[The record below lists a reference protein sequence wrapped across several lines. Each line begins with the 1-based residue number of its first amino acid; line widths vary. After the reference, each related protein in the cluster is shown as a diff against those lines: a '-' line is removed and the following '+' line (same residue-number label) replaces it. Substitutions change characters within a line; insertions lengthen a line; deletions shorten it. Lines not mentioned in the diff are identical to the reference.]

1 MQLVRDWINL
11 PDTCLWF
18 SLRARP
24 LNLGPLW
31 EISVFQPSS
40 LVVSGP
46 SASAFLVG
54 NVSDISLTISNV
66 SPSNTT
72 GMTSRLCRTH
82 FFLTVLIRGLPPPS
96 CLCGNETECC
106 ARPLCVRETLRVSA
120 CQGNTL
126 LTSLTVQAEIYAL
139 LPSAG
144 HVSGNKT
151 VIPNQVFQPLGRCP
165 CDLLPGECD
174 IRCCCDQDCTPE
186 LLSLF
191 AGQCLPGPFGGHVTP
206 APDYSC
212 SAQSAENAPDWFP
225 FLCVTSPSEN
235 NPLLGLF
242 YQGKTLLCPACVPRL
257 RVQMAVLGRCLEKAP
272 VAFLQDFEAACVS
285 VLQECPGP
293 AAELGVAVRDGLG
306 GGFLW
311 EANRCSLSLAL
322 HTFPKS
328 TYVFCS
334 FRCGHLYTLL
344 YLYLVGNGQC
354 STADLR
360 PVLYGLNSTSGCL
373 VSVSLLNLTQ
383 CSHINHDIHSRRPA
397 NLYFVV
403 FCTVCRFRIN
413 FTEFD
418 CERNDVCWPEL
429 VFPLTTYYKGEPHS
443 QALAKGLILVFFF
456 IAASV
461 LGTPWRQIRQAWG
474 SIQL

>member
-82 FFLTVLIRGLPPPS
+82 FFLTVLITTYLVLSQSGLLVRVS
-96 CLCGNETECC
+96 LNRSLQLCGNETECC

-126 LTSLTVQAEIYAL
+126 LTSLTVQAEIYHPPVA
-139 LPSAG
+139 
-144 HVSGNKT
+144 VRNKT

-242 YQGKTLLCPACVPRL
+242 YQGKTVY
-257 RVQMAVLGRCLEKAP
+257 MA
-272 VAFLQDFEAACVS
+272 
-285 VLQECPGP
+285 
-293 AAELGVAVRDGLG
+293 
-306 GGFLW
+306 

-373 VSVSLLNLTQ
+373 VSVSLLNLT
-383 CSHINHDIHSRRPA
+383 HINHDIHSRRPA